1 MSAFTGECPERQPVA
16 MPASCPKKRIHPP
29 GIPSLSISMDLPA
42 ARASSTTR
50 PQRRQRIRSPI
61 STPPPHPSSL
71 PWQSRWAHFAKP
83 DASSAQRFEQR
94 RRPQHAICIGAGHGD
109 MAFLGNANAGLPWS
123 TNEVMGLIIDF
134 LKNALQRSS
143 RTYPAP
149 IALRNH

>member
-1 MSAFTGECPERQPVA
+1 
-16 MPASCPKKRIHPP
+16 
-29 GIPSLSISMDLPA
+29 
-42 ARASSTTR
+42 
-50 PQRRQRIRSPI
+50 
-61 STPPPHPSSL
+61 
-71 PWQSRWAHFAKP
+71 
-83 DASSAQRFEQR
+83 
-94 RRPQHAICIGAGHGD
+94 